1 MSKNQTPN
9 FNLSAITPLHSLH
22 IELGAKLVTFAGY
35 EMPLQYPTGIIAE
48 HLHTRTQIG
57 LFDISHM
64 GQIKLTGTNVADGLE
79 TIVPTDIVGL
89 PSSRQ
94 RYTLFTNIDGGI
106 LDDLIVTNLE
116 GEYQLI
122 VNAACKQ
129 SDYKHLKDSIS
140 DYCKIEM
147 LADQALLALQGP
159 RAREVLTKIVPAIGE
174 LNFMNAM
181 QADIVGLSCL
191 ISCSGYTGEDGFE
204 ISIHSEQ
211 VEDLARLL
219 LDQKDVL
226 PIGLGARDSLR
237 LEAGLCL
244 YGHELTTETTPV
256 EAGLTWVVSKSRRPE
271 GERAG
276 GYLGADRIDEQLAR
290 GTDRLRVGI
299 VPEGKAPV
307 REGTKL
313 IDDKGQLV
321 GTVTTGSYSPTLRR
335 PIAMGYVASSL
346 AVPDMR
352 IYARVRDRLMPLT
365 IVKLPFVSPRFY
377 RN

>member
-1 MSKNQTPN
+1 MCKNQTIN
-9 FNLSAITPLHSLH
+9 SNLPAITPLHSLH
-22 IELGAKLVTFAGY
+22 LELGAKLVTFAGY
-35 EMPLQYPTGIIAE
+35 EMPLQYSTGIIAE
-48 HLHTRTQIG
+48 HLHTRTRAG

-64 GQIKLTGTNVADGLE
+64 GQIKLTGKNAAFGLE
-79 TIVPTDIVGL
+79 TIVPTDVVGL
-89 PSSRQ
+89 QSLRQ
-94 RYTLFTNIDGGI
+94 CYTVFTNQDGGI
-106 LDDLIVTNLE
+106 LDDLIVMNLE

-129 SDYKHLKDSIS
+129 ADYKHLKDSIS
-140 DYCKIEM
+140 DYCNIEM

-159 RAREVLTKIVPAIGE
+159 RAREVLTRVAPAIGE
-174 LNFMNAM
+174 LHFMNVM
-181 QADIVGLSCL
+181 QADVAGLPCL
-191 ISCSGYTGEDGFE
+191 VSCSGYTGEDGFE

-219 LDQKDVL
+219 LEQTDVL

-237 LEAGLCL
+237 LETGLCL
-244 YGHELTTETTPV
+244 YGHELTTETTPI
-256 EAGLTWVVSKSRRPE
+256 EAGLTWVISKSRRPE

-276 GYLGADRIDEQLAR
+276 GYLGADRIVEQLAR

-321 GTVTTGSYSPTLRR
+321 GAVTSGSYSPTMRR
-335 PIAMGYVASSL
+335 PIAMGYIASSL
-346 AVPDMR
+346 AVPGMR

-365 IVKLPFVSPRFY
+365 IVKLPFVSPHFY